1 MGLAQALIAFI
12 VVGLPLI
19 VACSIVTSMLRHR
32 EKKMELEARVAE
44 AKAVRQGDHDLRLEQ
59 RVRVLER
66 IITDKGLD
74 VSDEIERLRLPA
86 RDEERI

>member
-32 EKKMELEARVAE
+32 EKKMELEARIAE
-44 AKAVRQGDHDLRLEQ
+44 AQAARQGEHDLRLEQ

-66 IITDKGLD
+66 IVTDKGLD
-74 VSDEIERLRLPA
+74 VSDEIERLRGPA
-86 RDEERI
+86 KHEERI